1 MAEGHPS
8 SITTNGVYGGPKARG
23 RRSELRVDLVLGVEV
38 LSCWVGGGRASVV
51 RPGRTTPTC
60 RTPQGR
66 KSARVGRTYG
76 AGSKRDGA
84 RDQLSACGE
93 GVNSEH
99 ARRRAGVAQSGKARG
114 CYGKAANTPLRV
126 SASRVQIPAPAPPNK
141 FISKHIILL
150 I

>member
-1 MAEGHPS
+1 MTGGHPS
-8 SITTNGVYGGPKARG
+8 SVTTNGVYGGSKAWG

-66 KSARVGRTYG
+66 KSARVGRTCG

-84 RDQLSACGE
+84 WGQQSSRGE
-93 GVNSEH
+93 DDNFER
-99 ARRRAGVAQSGKARG
+99 ARRCAGVAQSGKARG
-114 CYGKAANTPLRV
+114 C
-126 SASRVQIPAPAPPNK
+126 
-141 FISKHIILL
+141 
-150 I
+150 